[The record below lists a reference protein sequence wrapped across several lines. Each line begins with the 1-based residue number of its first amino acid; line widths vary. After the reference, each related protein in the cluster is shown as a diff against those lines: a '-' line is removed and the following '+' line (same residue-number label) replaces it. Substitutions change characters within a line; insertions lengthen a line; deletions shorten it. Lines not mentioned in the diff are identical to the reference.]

1 MRLLHRYILRELLLP
16 FVLALSLISFLLL
29 MNHLLALVD
38 LVLQNGVSFFVVFKL
53 ITYILPATFAIT
65 VPMSLLVAV
74 LVALG
79 RLASDLELVALRA
92 SGISLARLLL
102 PLAVMGLL
110 LSFGM
115 LAFNEYVLPGAN
127 LSYKVLF
134 YDVVSKRSNVALQEK
149 TYVKDFEG
157 LIIYVGSKDPN
168 GEILRDLTILKP
180 AQDKEPLQWIR
191 ASWGRVISEAQ
202 GFKVYLDLHD
212 GTVHFLN
219 GPLGED
225 LTQVLFQ
232 QSRVDLDIGGALKQ
246 LQGQDRQP
254 QEMSLRDIAT
264 ETAKMPP
271 GDERRWHWMTEFHK
285 KIALPFACLTFVLAG
300 FPLGTLTRK
309 GGRLLGFSFAIGL
322 IFLYYLL
329 LSLGQ
334 TYGDDGRLAPLLAM
348 WMPNIG
354 MLGLAAVLSW
364 MVFQERG
371 IFTFARV

>member
-1 MRLLHRYILRELLLP
+1 MRLLHRYILKELVLP
-16 FVLALSLISFLLL
+16 FFVALTLISFLLL
-29 MNHLLALVD
+29 MNRLLTLVD
-38 LVLQNGVSFFVVFKL
+38 LVLEHGVSFFVVLKL
-53 ITYILPATFAIT
+53 ITYVLPATFAIT
-65 VPMSLLVAV
+65 VPMSLLIAV
-74 LVALG
+74 LIALG
-79 RLASDLELVALRA
+79 RLAGDLELVALRA
-92 SGISLARLLL
+92 SGLSLLRLLL
-102 PLAVMGLL
+102 PLAVMGLI
-110 LSFGM
+110 LSFSM

-134 YDVVSKRSNVALQEK
+134 YDIVSKRSNVALQEK
-149 TYVKDFEG
+149 AYVKDFEG
-157 LIIYVGSKDPN
+157 LIIYVGDKDPN

-191 ASWGRVISEAQ
+191 ASWGRVISEKT

-219 GPLGED
+219 GPQGED

-254 QEMSLRDIAT
+254 QEMSLRDIAA
-264 ETAKMPP
+264 ETAKMP
-271 GDERRWHWMTEFHK
+271 DADQRRWHWMTEFHK
-285 KIALPFACLTFVLAG
+285 KIAIPFACLTFVLAG

-334 TYGDDGRLAPLLAM
+334 TYGDSGRLAPALAM

-354 MLGLAAVLSW
+354 MMILAAGLSW
-364 MVFQERG
+364 MVFKERG

>member
-1 MRLLHRYILRELLLP
+1 
-16 FVLALSLISFLLL
+16 
-29 MNHLLALVD
+29 
-38 LVLQNGVSFFVVFKL
+38 
-53 ITYILPATFAIT
+53 
-65 VPMSLLVAV
+65 VPMSLLIAV
-74 LVALG
+74 LIALG
-79 RLASDLELVALRA
+79 RLAGDLELVALRA
-92 SGISLARLLL
+92 SGLSLLKLLL
-102 PLAVMGLL
+102 PLAVMGLI
-110 LSFGM
+110 LSVGM

-134 YDVVSKRSNVALQEK
+134 YDIVSKRSNVALQEK
-149 TYVKDFEG
+149 AYVKDFEG
-157 LIIYVGSKDPN
+157 LIIYVGDKDPN

-191 ASWGRVISEAQ
+191 ASWGRVISEKT
-202 GFKVYLDLHD
+202 GYKVYLDLHD

-219 GPLGED
+219 GLQGED

-254 QEMSLRDIAT
+254 QEMSLRDIAA
-264 ETAKMPP
+264 ETAKMP
-271 GDERRWHWMTEFHK
+271 DADQRRWHWMTEFHK
-285 KIALPFACLTFVLAG
+285 KIAIPFACLTFVLAA

-334 TYGDDGRLAPLLAM
+334 TYGDSGRLAPALAM

-354 MLGLAAVLSW
+354 MLILAAGLSW
-364 MVFQERG
+364 MVFKERG